1 VTELIAYVGM
11 ICILAAFVLET
22 RGVWSSRSRAY
33 LGLMMVGSGL
43 LALRAASSRE
53 WAFLILEVVWCVA
66 AGLALLPRAQK

>member
-1 VTELIAYVGM
+1 VTEAVAYVGM
-11 ICILAAFVLET
+11 IFILAAFVLET

-53 WAFLILEVVWCVA
+53 WAFLILEIVWCIA

>member
-1 VTELIAYVGM
+1 MTEAVAYVGM
-11 ICILAAFVLET
+11 IFILAAFVLET

-53 WAFLILEVVWCVA
+53 WAFLILEIVLCIA